1 MAEQQQTGKQRAAR
15 IPLDYFKQPDRL
27 QRVKLWL
34 TGLAVLAALGWW
46 ASNLV
51 RSGHGDTLYSRGP
64 VASVHQTWDAD
75 CAACHVSFQPI
86 GDKVG
91 VSQWLGHAG
100 DQRCETCHAGPPH
113 SQRQIASEVGAC
125 ADCHREHRGV
135 DASLVRLPDS
145 DCTRCHADLPKHVQR
160 SVQAGAAP
168 TKKEPDLLAQYGN
181 VSRFDLQGHP
191 EFKAVR
197 DKVDPGHLKFNHQVH
212 LTPGQNKPYT
222 LADISDPAERERYRA
237 MQPADQRDP
246 KSPVV
251 LTCSSCHVLDSGDST
266 ATRALLA
273 GLPGDAL
280 LPPRAAGAY
289 MLPITYENQCKAC
302 HPLTVEKAKDKTPAL
317 SVPHRLQPDALYQ
330 FLQDAY
336 VGRYIANNPI
346 LLETPFVPPRTLPGK
361 APVETKP
368 TPEQEK
374 AAAAIG
380 QQVVTAEKILYLG
393 KQTCGECHDYE
404 TVGNLANLPVFPKP
418 DDFKPNQPPQFR
430 IQRPAVP
437 TVWFTHAKFNHASHR
452 ALDCRECHAAAY
464 PDSPN
469 ASTRASDV
477 LIPGISNCLQCHAPQ
492 RHEGGKVVGGARFDC
507 TECHSYHHGDA
518 ALQGLGAAALAP
530 RDKLTVQQ
538 FLSGK
543 GANGKARKP

>member
-1 MAEQQQTGKQRAAR
+1 
-15 IPLDYFKQPDRL
+15 
-27 QRVKLWL
+27 LWL

-46 ASNLV
+46 AGSLV
-51 RSGHGDTLYSRGP
+51 RSDQGTLLYSRGP
-64 VASVHQTWDAD
+64 VASVHATWDAD
-75 CAACHVSFQPI
+75 CAACHVSFHPI
-86 GDKVG
+86 GDKIG

-100 DQRCETCHAGPPH
+100 DQRCQTCHAGPPH
-113 SQRQIASEVGAC
+113 SQREIATEVAAC

-135 DASLVRLPDS
+135 DASLVRLPDN
-145 DCTRCHADLPKHVQR
+145 DCTRCHADLSKHVQR
-160 SVQAGAAP
+160 STQASGADS
-168 TKKEPDLLAQYGN
+168 KKGPDLAQYGN
-181 VSRFDLQGHP
+181 VSRFDMQGGHP
-191 EFKAVR
+191 EFKALR
-197 DKVDPGHLKFNHQVH
+197 DKVDPGHLKFNHRVH
-212 LTPGQNKPYT
+212 LTPGQDKPFT
-222 LADISDPAERERYRA
+222 LADITDPAERERYRA
-237 MQPADQRDP
+237 MQPPDQREP

-251 LTCSSCHVLDSGDST
+251 LNCASCHVLDSGDST
-266 ATRALLA
+266 TSRDLLA

-280 LPPRAAGAY
+280 LPPRAAGAH
-289 MLPITYENQCKAC
+289 MLPIVYDNQCKAC

-336 VGRYIANNPI
+336 VGRYIANTPG

-361 APVETKP
+361 PPVETKA

-404 TVGNLANLPVFPKP
+404 AAGDANAGLFIPKP
-418 DDFKPNQPPQFR
+418 DDFKPSKAPQFR

-437 TVWFTHAKFNHASHR
+437 TVWFTHARFNHSSHR

-464 PDSPN
+464 PDSAN
-469 ASTRASDV
+469 ASTQASDV
-477 LIPGISNCLQCHAPQ
+477 LIPGINNCLQCHAPQ
-492 RHEGGKVVGGARFDC
+492 RREGGKLVGGARSDC

-518 ALQGLGAAALAP
+518 PLQGLGAGALQP
-530 RDKLTVQQ
+530 RERLTIQQ
-538 FLSGK
+538 FLSG
-543 GANGKARKP
+543 GQTGGDGKPRRP